1 MFSKVKQ
8 IFIKRKNKKKN
19 SYQTTESVSF
29 KDLTGKRITL
39 EIKTNGNNT
48 MLLIRDKDENQSMFT
63 LDQETALLLNVLL
76 QSYSLHG
83 VFPDLED
90 NKGE

>member
-8 IFIKRKNKKKN
+8 IFKRKKKKKD
-19 SYQTTESVSF
+19 SYKIAESVSF
-29 KDLTGKRITL
+29 KDLTGKQITL
-39 EIKTNGNNT
+39 EIKTNGNDT
-48 MLLIRDKDENQSMFT
+48 MLLIRDKDDTQSIFT
-63 LDQETALLLNVLL
+63 LDQEIAVLLNVLL

>member
-8 IFIKRKNKKKN
+8 LFKERKNKKKDM
-19 SYQTTESVSF
+19 YQTTESVSLR
-29 KDLTGKRITL
+29 DLTGKKITL

-48 MLLIRDKDENQSMFT
+48 MLLIRDKDETQTLFT

-90 NKGE
+90 KKED